1 VTFSESNQDVLP
13 SERDIEFYQQHG
25 YWFSPVI
32 LPSHVLEAAERG
44 MRRFYAHDWDAE
56 PTDRDGKALPGWKP
70 ADGEGVLRKND
81 YSSLFVNDILALA
94 KNGIIAACAARLIGV
109 NELRLWHD
117 QLIYKPVDVPG
128 QDTNIGW
135 HVDRQYWL
143 NCTSED
149 MLTAWVPLHN
159 LSVQHGPVRFVDG
172 SHRWRSDGAD
182 YFHIDAMGFFNQ
194 DLNIEQWWDQSVP
207 AVLRRGQVSFHNCK
221 TIHGS
226 GPNTAGEP
234 RRVITIH
241 LQPGD
246 NRYTQGK
253 QPDGSL
259 AYHLVDGYCRLIDG
273 VPDYTDP
280 EWFPIVLPSR

>member
-1 VTFSESNQDVLP
+1 MAPSDLSTVVTA
-13 SERDIEFYQQHG
+13 G
-25 YWFSPVI
+25 
-32 LPSHVLEAAERG
+32 AATVPTTFTLTR
-44 MRRFYAHDWDAE
+44 WD
-56 PTDRDGKALPGWKP
+56 
-70 ADGEGVLRKND
+70 
-81 YSSLFVNDILALA
+81 SL
-94 KNGIIAACAARLIGV
+94 
-109 NELRLWHD
+109 
-117 QLIYKPVDVPG
+117 
-128 QDTNIGW
+128 
-135 HVDRQYWL
+135 
-143 NCTSED
+143 
-149 MLTAWVPLHN
+149 
-159 LSVQHGPVRFVDG
+159 
-172 SHRWRSDGAD
+172 
-182 YFHIDAMGFFNQ
+182 NQ